1 MLYILLYI
9 VCLYIFYIIYFV
21 VIYFCYCLTCRS
33 AFLIRMLRMRRYVS
47 DEGEDVLKHASVYI
61 GFHGVHFK
69 NANM

>member
-1 MLYILLYI
+1 
-9 VCLYIFYIIYFV
+9 
-21 VIYFCYCLTCRS
+21 
-33 AFLIRMLRMRRYVS
+33 MLRMRRYVS